1 MASHMVAIAIATATV
16 HVDDGR
22 WNEIRCMS
30 KVIAFSPVKCH
41 YIGNQETISQKFEGQ
56 NFLV

>member
-41 YIGNQETISQKFEGQ
+41 YIGNHETIS
-56 NFLV
+56 